1 MKTQPVRPRGGGGFR
16 RTVPPGSLNSLQL
29 WAFARILHP
38 VKIAHIADPHLGIR
52 QYHRQTTGGINQ
64 READVANAFRSAID
78 GVIAAA
84 PDAVVIAGDLFHS
97 VRPTNA
103 AIVFAFRQLQRLRE
117 ALPAVPVVLIAGNH
131 DTPRSV
137 ETGSIL
143 RLFEELGV
151 TVAASEAR
159 RVTWPELE
167 LSIFAVPHEALV
179 AAERPALRPEGAER
193 YQVLVI
199 HGDVEGVLPAERS
212 FAEYGG
218 APITPAELDASA
230 WSYVAFGHYHVR
242 HEIAPR
248 AWYAGSLEYVST
260 NIWGELA
267 EEQER
272 GIGGKGWLLA
282 DLDTGTVTPQPVTQ
296 ARQIVDLPAIEGAG
310 RSAAELD
317 REIAERV
324 AALEGGIR
332 DRIVRLVVRN
342 VPRHVARDMDHVAL
356 RALKSE
362 ALHFHLDIRRP
373 ELTRQV
379 GVGAPGR
386 RRTLPEL
393 VREYLTHRA
402 LPAGVDRERFVAL
415 GTEVVQAVDQDA
427 IA

>member
-1 MKTQPVRPRGGGGFR
+1 
-16 RTVPPGSLNSLQL
+16 
-29 WAFARILHP
+29 

-52 QYHRQTTGGINQ
+52 QYHRQTSGGINQ
-64 READVANAFRSAID
+64 READVANAFRAAID
-78 GVIAAA
+78 GVIAAR

-103 AIVFAFRQLQRLRE
+103 AIVFAFRQFQRLRE
-117 ALPAVPVVLIAGNH
+117 ALPGTPVVLIAGNH

-151 TVAASEAR
+151 TVAAGEAR
-159 RVTWPELE
+159 RLTWPDLD

-179 AAERPALRPEGAER
+179 SDTRPALRPEGSER
-193 YQVLVI
+193 HQVLVI
-199 HGDVEGVLPAERS
+199 HGDMEGLLPGDRS

-218 APITPAELDASA
+218 APITRAELGASE
-230 WSYVAFGHYHVR
+230 WSYVAFGHYHVQ

-248 AWYAGSLEYVST
+248 AWYAGALEYVST

-272 GIGGKGWLLA
+272 RLAGKGWLLA
-282 DLDTGTVTPQPVTQ
+282 ELDSGTVTPQPITR
-296 ARQIVDLPAIEGAG
+296 ARRILDLEPVEGAG

-317 REIAERV
+317 ADIAGRV
-324 AALEGGIR
+324 AGVTGGIR
-332 DRIVRLVVRN
+332 DQIIRLVVRN
-342 VPRHVARDMDHVAL
+342 VPRHVARELDHVAIRAL
-356 RALKSE
+356 RAE

-373 ELTRQV
+373 EIARQV

-386 RRTLPEL
+386 RRTLPEI
-393 VREYLTHRA
+393 VREYLEHRP
-402 LPAGVDRERFVAL
+402 LPAGTDRERFVAL
-415 GTEVVQAVDQDA
+415 GAELVESVTADQVE
-427 IA
+427 